1 MLKDKIQTILNF
13 KKATLKKAKSI
24 NANPPSQRSKL
35 WNRDR
40 RLERKLKKN
49 FEWPII
55 NRVDTHSDL
64 PKNTHLS
71 HDLMRMAHN

>member
-35 WNRDR
+35 WNQDR
-40 RLERKLKKN
+40 RLERKLKKITKSGIKI
-49 FEWPII
+49 PQ
-55 NRVDTHSDL
+55 
-64 PKNTHLS
+64 P
-71 HDLMRMAHN
+71 